1 LLEMAQA
8 ILGTLNSWK
17 EFDLEAKKKQILSQ
31 AATITENREQNQPA
45 RTLIQEE
52 TKKFRPLTPEQ
63 KVAQMPALIKLYQK
77 EIDRLTT
84 NAKFSG
90 DSYLALYNDL
100 ANLVDPVESLKAA
113 HQFYTERANDHKI
126 KLENEKLK
134 KELEGYKTEFQ
145 EMQNQEITIRK
156 LKESIEDYKQNIHNL
171 VQEAVNKREIQ
182 LKDELQTQVDQL
194 QAQTE
199 GWKATILQYRTE
211 HEEVQS
217 LNAVLRTQLQDQK
230 RKYEAEI
237 LAKQAEV
244 DMLTNEVERT
254 NQQYQ
259 LLKNESAS
267 QAQASRSKEGPTKSD
282 LELTLVQK
290 DIEIAMLNN
299 KNGQLLEKD
308 VTSQKQIQELTLSEE
323 KNKKEIKSLQTQLE
337 AAPKVER
344 VRRLE
349 KRITKLK
356 EIIGQRESIVWSASE
371 GEEAHVRERN
381 VSSSTVSDSDDRPGS
396 TSSLLMKTRQLEN
409 DLVQSKATMTKMV
422 LELKQSEERYKSA
435 QQDIERKQQ
444 QLHQWEL
451 DFEQMRSLTQMSGSA
466 GVASAAGSPT
476 DAQNQPMLEMIW
488 HQRDSFKE
496 KIQQLEQTNAQL
508 QATIQNQLID
518 VKRTKAD
525 NIKLYE
531 KIKYLET
538 YAGTHQKSS
547 SALDIEKGRVI
558 ESRYQEIYDENSNPF
573 IEFLKKEK
581 LNKIQEL
588 NPVEKLV
595 LSLSKFFLATK
606 GARWGLFCYLMIL
619 HSLVFLSLGGW
630 VHS

>member
-1 LLEMAQA
+1 MAQA